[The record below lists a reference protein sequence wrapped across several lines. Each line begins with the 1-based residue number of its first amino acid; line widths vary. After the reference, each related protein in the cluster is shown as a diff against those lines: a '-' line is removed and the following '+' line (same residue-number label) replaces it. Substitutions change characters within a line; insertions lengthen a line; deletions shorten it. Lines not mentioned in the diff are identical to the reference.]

1 MLRELAA
8 LPLAEDIP
16 IAHNSCRRG
25 PRSVGWRD
33 DHPAALEWLEAQA
46 RPSQAPGSAL
56 RLAWAL
62 QFMRCCISTVQTA
75 PMRPAQAASVLKAS
89 LEPHERTLIISSRD
103 HSL

>member
-33 DHPAALEWLEAQA
+33 DRPAEMDWIEAQA
-46 RPSQAPGSAL
+46 RAPRGAPRMVPVPAAAVQAGAVPVLLSRPGSSA
-56 RLAWAL
+56 
-62 QFMRCCISTVQTA
+62 VE
-75 PMRPAQAASVLKAS
+75 PGAAKSAF
-89 LEPHERTLIISSRD
+89 
-103 HSL
+103 

>member
-33 DHPAALEWLEAQA
+33 DHPAALDWLEAQA
-46 RPSQAPGSAL
+46 RPPQAPGSVLSLFGLCSSCA
-56 RLAWAL
+56 
-62 QFMRCCISTVQTA
+62 
-75 PMRPAQAASVLKAS
+75 AASPLYGLLPCSRLK
-89 LEPHERTLIISSRD
+89 LHLCSRPLS
-103 HSL
+103 HVIAP

>member
-46 RPSQAPGSAL
+46 RPPQAVEECSEAL
-56 RLAWAL
+56 RAVQLMLHQHSADGPHAAGSG
-62 QFMRCCISTVQTA
+62 CIF
-75 PMRPAQAASVLKAS
+75 
-89 LEPHERTLIISSRD
+89 PHGP
-103 HSL
+103 